1 MLNPIKEYGQS
12 FNQKNENHWGINKP
26 QALLLSIKL

>member
-12 FNQKNENHWGINKP
+12 FNQKNENHWGINNP
-26 QALLLSIKL
+26 QALFALY